1 MSSCI
6 LWFLLLQI
14 IQYSFSFSLPRGGL
28 ETDRHSLL
36 AFKAQLSDPTN
47 KLSSWNE
54 SLHFCQWSG
63 VTCGKRHQRVIELD
77 LRSSQLVGRL
87 SPHIGNLSFL
97 RLLSLENNIF
107 SNSIP
112 QELGRLVRLEK
123 LVLGNNSF
131 SGEVP
136 VNISRCSNLMSLN
149 FEGNNLSGNLPP
161 GLGLLSKL
169 QVFILEITI

>member
-1 MSSCI
+1 LKIELPSMSSCI

-77 LRSSQLVGRL
+77 LRSSQLAGRL

-97 RLLSLENNIF
+97 TKPGKQQFQQYYPLRS
-107 SNSIP
+107 
-112 QELGRLVRLEK
+112 R
-123 LVLGNNSF
+123 SF
-131 SGEVP
+131 GSAREVGP
-136 VNISRCSNLMSLN
+136 WEQLFQWRSPC
-149 FEGNNLSGNLPP
+149 
-161 GLGLLSKL
+161 
-169 QVFILEITI
+169 